1 MRAAFGR
8 AGVTGLGWQGII
20 DTGPVIRV
28 PLPRR
33 PRRSGAPLPPPPGG
47 RAPWRRK
54 LAGLVTP
61 ARVVIL
67 GLLLGILVL
76 GHGAFRAITEH
87 PAEVIPPPPPTAGYE
102 TEDHFPGAQLFYV
115 SDAEAA
121 PTAGVTGTTQ
131 LPDLPVPPEVAAQA
145 GDGSAGGLAGTI
157 QPARPF
163 SMAAASATDQS
174 RALQC
179 LTAAIYYEAASE
191 PDAGQQ
197 AVAQV
202 ILNRARHPAFPNTV
216 CGVVYQGSERSTGC
230 QFSFACDGSMARV
243 PSRFYWARAQQVA
256 AAALAG
262 RVMPAVGLATHYH
275 TYAVTPSWNRQLVM
289 TAAIGAH
296 FFHRWSGWWGT
307 LAAFRQVYS
316 GNEPYPGPHQRP
328 ALPII
333 TPPLGGTAAPSVAAA
348 RPTTAAQVIQPGYA
362 TSGLP
367 VDTAPSVGPEPTPRA
382 APTRRST
389 GTDESQ
395 ILPQWRDSGRPI
407 D

>member
-1 MRAAFGR
+1 M
-8 AGVTGLGWQGII
+8 GWQGII
-20 DTGPVIRV
+20 DTGPTVRV
-28 PLPRR
+28 PLPRFR
-33 PRRSGAPLPPPPGG
+33 ARSGATLPLPPGG
-47 RAPWRRK
+47 RAPWRRELK
-54 LAGLVTP
+54 RLVTL
-61 ARVVIL
+61 ARLVIL
-67 GLLLGILVL
+67 VLALAILVL
-76 GHGAFRAITEH
+76 GHSAWRAVSEH

-115 SDAEAA
+115 ADAEAA
-121 PTAGVTGTTQ
+121 PTTGVTGTTQ

-145 GDGSAGGLAGTI
+145 GDGSAEPGGLAGTI
-157 QPARPF
+157 TPARPF
-163 SMAAASATDQS
+163 SIAAVSATDRS

-202 ILNRARHPAFPNTV
+202 ILNRVRHPAFPNTV

-243 PSRFYWARAQQVA
+243 PSRFYWARAEQVA

-262 RVMPAVGLATHYH
+262 RVMPTVGLATHYH
-275 TYAVTPSWNRQLVM
+275 TYAVTPVWNRQLVM
-289 TAAIGAH
+289 TAMIGAH
-296 FFHRWSGWWGT
+296 LFHRWRGWWGT
-307 LAAFRQVYS
+307 AAAFRNVYA
-316 GNEPYPGPHQRP
+316 GGEPLPGPHRSP
-328 ALPII
+328 SLPII
-333 TPPLGGTAAPSVAAA
+333 APIVGGVAPAPLPRPVTAP
-348 RPTTAAQVIQPGYA
+348 QNIQPDYQS
-362 TSGLP
+362 SGLP
-367 VDTAPSVGPEPTPRA
+367 VAAPPTIGPEPVPHA

-395 ILPQWRDSGRPI
+395 VLPQWRDSGRPL